1 MPMRFL
7 VGFEIMNALHHIAQ
21 RVAQFLCWDEE
32 AGGRRLLLMA
42 LPLIVST
49 GSWSIQHFVDRMFLA
64 WYSPEALAASMPA
77 GITNFT
83 VMSLFIG
90 TAGFVGTF
98 VAQYTGAKQPKM
110 VGPILW
116 QGLYLSLIGGAVLF
130 VCAFFAEKIF
140 AFAGHEQKIQQLET
154 AYFRILCFGAFPAIG
169 SSALASFFIGRGEN
183 IAVMWNN
190 LFTTGL
196 NLLLD
201 YAMIFGKWGFPE
213 MGIEG
218 AALATV
224 FAGIFNFLFYAAIIF
239 RSNANR
245 VYCTREG
252 WRLQP
257 ALLGR
262 LMRFGFPNGVQFF
275 IDVAGF
281 TVFLLMVGRL
291 GTVALAATNI
301 AFNINTLAF
310 MPMIGFGISVS
321 TMVGNFIGAGK
332 AEDAEKISY
341 IGFVMTLA
349 YMTFISLFYV
359 ITPKIFTL
367 PFAAGSSD
375 ADFEHIAELTRILL
389 RFVAVYSIFD
399 TANII
404 FASAIKGAGDTRF
417 VMGMIVTMSMAVLV
431 IPTYIA
437 LNVFSGGIVACWTI
451 ATIYVCLLGVAFY
464 LRFRS
469 GKWKSM
475 KVIEEAPV
483 IAPVLPEVPGLD

>member
-1 MPMRFL
+1 
-7 VGFEIMNALHHIAQ
+7 MNPLRHITLFIKRILH
-21 RVAQFLCWDEE
+21 WDDE
-32 AGGRRLLLMA
+32 AGGRRLLSMA

-98 VAQYTGAKQPKM
+98 VAQYTGAKQDKM
-110 VGPILW
+110 VGPVLW
-116 QGLYLSLIGGAVLF
+116 QGLYLSLIGGGVLF
-130 VCAFFAEKIF
+130 AFAFLAEHIF
-140 AFAGHEQKIQQLET
+140 AFAGHDEAIRNLEVV
-154 AYFRILCFGAFPAIG
+154 YFRILCFGAFPAIG
-169 SSALASFFIGRGEN
+169 SSALASFFIGRGKN
-183 IAVMWNN
+183 LPVMWNN
-190 LFTTGL
+190 LLTTAI
-196 NLLLD
+196 NLILD
-201 YAMIFGKWGFPE
+201 YAMIFGHWGFPR

-224 FAGIFNFLFYAAIIF
+224 IAGVFNFLFYAVIIF
-239 RSNANR
+239 RRSANQE
-245 VYCTREG
+245 YHTLEG
-252 WRLQP
+252 WRIRP
-257 ALLGR
+257 SLLGR
-262 LMRFGFPNGVQFF
+262 LLRFGFPNGVQFF

-321 TMVGNFIGAGK
+321 TMVGNFIGARK
-332 AEDAEKISY
+332 PDSAERVSY
-341 IGFVMTLA
+341 VGFS
-349 YMTFISLFYV
+349 MTFTYMVIISILYIALPGMF
-359 ITPKIFTL
+359 IL
-367 PFAAGSSD
+367 PFAQGADIGSFKQISD
-375 ADFEHIAELTRILL
+375 VTKVLL
-389 RFVAVYSIFD
+389 RFVAIYSIFD

-417 VMGMIVTMSMAVLV
+417 VMAMIVTMSLLVLV
-431 IPTYIA
+431 IPTYIV
-437 LNVFSGGIVACWTI
+437 LNTFGGGIVACWTI
-451 ATIYVCLLGVAFY
+451 ATVYVCLLGVAFY
-464 LRFRS
+464 LRFRN

-475 KVIEEAPV
+475 KVIEETPV
-483 IAPVLPEVPGLD
+483 IVPVLPEVPGLE

>member
-1 MPMRFL
+1 MNSLKRI
-7 VGFEIMNALHHIAQ
+7 VGSIAQ
-21 RVAQFLCWDEE
+21 LLHWDEE
-32 AGGRRLLLMA
+32 AGGRRLLSMA

-116 QGLYLSLIGGAVLF
+116 QGLYFSLIGGMVLF
-130 VCAFFAEKIF
+130 ACAFFAEQIF
-140 AFAGHEQKIQQLET
+140 AFAGHEENIQRFEV

-183 IAVMWNN
+183 LPVMWNN
-190 LFTTGL
+190 LLTTGI

-201 YAMIFGKWGFPE
+201 YAMIFGHWGFPE

-224 FAGIFNFLFYAAIIF
+224 LAGVFNFIFYAAFIF
-239 RSNANR
+239 KGDANR
-245 VYCTREG
+245 EYHTRKG
-252 WRLQP
+252 WKLQP

-332 AEDAEKISY
+332 ADDAEKVSY
-341 IGFVMTLA
+341 VGFAMTLA
-349 YMTFISLFYV
+349 YMMFISLFYV
-359 ITPKIFTL
+359 ITPGIFIL
-367 PFAAGSSD
+367 PFAAGSAD
-375 ADFEHIAELTRILL
+375 ANFDEIAALTTVLL
-389 RFVAVYSIFD
+389 RFVALYSVFD

-417 VMGMIVTMSMAVLV
+417 VMAMIVTMSMLVLV
-431 IPTYIA
+431 VPTYVA
-437 LNVFSGGIVACWTI
+437 LNVLGGGIVACWTI
-451 ATIYVCLLGVAFY
+451 ATVYVCLLGVAFY
-464 LRFRS
+464 LRFRG

-483 IAPVLPEVPGLD
+483 IAPVIPEVPGLD

>member
-1 MPMRFL
+1 
-7 VGFEIMNALHHIAQ
+7 MNTLHHIAQ
-21 RVAQFLCWDEE
+21 RIRRLFHWDEE
-32 AGGRRLLLMA
+32 AGGRRLLSMA

-83 VMSLFIG
+83 LMSLFIG
-90 TAGFVGTF
+90 TASFVGTF

-116 QGLYLSLIGGAVLF
+116 QGLYLSLIGGIAIFL
-130 VCAFFAEKIF
+130 CAIFAEHIF
-140 AFAGHEQKIQQLET
+140 AFAGHEEHIQRFET

-183 IAVMWNN
+183 LPVMWNN
-190 LFTTGL
+190 LLTTAI
-196 NLLLD
+196 NLVLD
-201 YAMIFGKWGFPE
+201 YVMIFGTWGFPE

-224 FAGIFNFLFYAAIIF
+224 LAGVFNFLFYAAIIF
-239 RSNANR
+239 RDNANQE
-245 VYCTREG
+245 YHTRKE
-252 WRLQP
+252 WKLQP

-262 LMRFGFPNGVQFF
+262 LLRFGFPNGVQFF

-310 MPMIGFGISVS
+310 MPMIGFGISIS

-332 AEDAEKISY
+332 ADEAEKISY
-341 IGFVMTLA
+341 VGFTMTLA
-349 YMTFISLFYV
+349 YMAVIAMFYV
-359 ITPKIFTL
+359 ITPGIFIL
-367 PFAAGSSD
+367 PFSVGSGK
-375 ADFEHIAELTRILL
+375 ANFEQIAELTVLLL
-389 RFVAVYSIFD
+389 RFVAIYSIFD

-417 VMGMIVTMSMAVLV
+417 VMAMILMMSMVVLV
-431 IPTYIA
+431 IPTYIV
-437 LNVFSGGIVACWTI
+437 LTIFSGGIVVCWAI
-451 ATIYVCLLGVAFY
+451 ATVYVCLLGVAFY
-464 LRFRS
+464 LRFRG